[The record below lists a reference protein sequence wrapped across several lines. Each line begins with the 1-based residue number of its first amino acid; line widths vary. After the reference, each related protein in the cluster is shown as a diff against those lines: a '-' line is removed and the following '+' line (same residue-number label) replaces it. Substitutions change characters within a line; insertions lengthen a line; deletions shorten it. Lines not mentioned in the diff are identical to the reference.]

1 MSLKNFEDQILDEA
15 IGIGITKGI
24 VNFFFGKKKEKKVE
38 TKAKT
43 PTGYKHTAKYMG
55 SEVIET
61 ENGNYGDFESL
72 LTDNQS
78 TIGIIFGARGTGKS
92 AMAMRILEDVRA
104 KTNRKCMAM
113 GFNGSALPNWIKTV
127 DKMEDLE
134 NDSFIVV
141 DEGGVLFSARE
152 SMSDAN
158 KMVSSL
164 LLIARHK
171 NMSILFITQNS
182 ANMEINTIRQA
193 DYLLLKPSSLLQM
206 HFERPII
213 GKIYEKIESKMK
225 KYRKKY
231 RGLTYVYSDSF
242 QGYFNNGLASFWN
255 EDISKNFS
263 EV

>member
-1 MSLKNFEDQILDEA
+1 MFNNKRELEDTLIHEA
-15 IGIGITKGI
+15 IGIGVTHKVAKFLFG
-24 VNFFFGKKKEKKVE
+24 GKKKAAEKE
-38 TKAKT
+38 TASN
-43 PTGYKHTAKYMG
+43 GFSHTAKYKG
-55 SEVIET
+55 NDVIEVEGGNYDEFEDLVT
-61 ENGNYGDFESL
+61 ENES
-72 LTDNQS
+72 TV
-78 TIGIIFGARGTGKS
+78 GIIFGARGTGKS
-92 AMAMRILEDVRA
+92 AMAMRIMEDVRA
-104 KTNRKCMAM
+104 RTGRKCMAM

-127 DKMEDLE
+127 DDMKDLE
-134 NDSFIVV
+134 NDSFIVI
-141 DEGGVLFSARE
+141 DEGGVLFSARD

-158 KMVSSL
+158 KMVSTL

-206 HFERPII
+206 HFERPVI
-213 GKIYEKIESKMK
+213 GKIYESIEDKMK
-225 KYRKKY
+225 KYRKGY
-231 RGLTYVYSDSF
+231 RGLTYVYSDNF

>member
-1 MSLKNFEDQILDEA
+1 MSFDTNEIEDTVLNEA
-15 IGIGITKGI
+15 IGIGVTYKIA
-24 VNFFFGKKKEKKVE
+24 NFLFGGKKKTVEKKATVGFKHKATFMGNEVLEVE
-38 TKAKT
+38 GGDYAEFADLV
-43 PTGYKHTAKYMG
+43 H
-55 SEVIET
+55 
-61 ENGNYGDFESL
+61 ENES
-72 LTDNQS
+72 TV
-78 TIGIIFGARGTGKS
+78 GIIFGARGTGKS
-92 AMAMRILEDVRA
+92 AMAMRIMEDVRA
-104 KTNRKCMAM
+104 KTGRKCMAM
-113 GFNGSALPNWIKTV
+113 GFNGAALPNWIKTV

-134 NDSFIVV
+134 NDSFIVI
-141 DEGGVLFSARE
+141 DEGGVLFSARD

-213 GKIYEKIESKMK
+213 GKIYESIDATMK
-225 KYRKKY
+225 KYRKEY
-231 RGLTYVYSDSF
+231 RGLTYVYSDNF

>member
-1 MSLKNFEDQILDEA
+1 MEFDKRDIEDTILNEA
-15 IGIGITKGI
+15 IGIGVTKS
-24 VNFFFGKKKEKKVE
+24 VAKFLFGKKKSKKVE
-38 TKAKT
+38 SNE
-43 PTGYKHTAKYMG
+43 PQGFRHTAKYKG
-55 SEVIET
+55 NTILEVE
-61 ENGNYGDFESL
+61 GGQYSDWESL
-72 LTDNQS
+72 LTEKDS
-78 TIGIIFGARGTGKS
+78 SIGIIFGARGTGKS
-92 AMAMRILEDVRA
+92 AMAMRIMEDVRA
-104 KTNRKCMAM
+104 KTGRKCMAM

-134 NDSFIVV
+134 NDSFIVI
-141 DEGGVLFSARE
+141 DEGGILFSARD

-193 DYLLLKPSSLLQM
+193 DYLLLKPSSLMQM
-206 HFERPII
+206 HFERPVI
-213 GKIYEKIESKMK
+213 GKIYERIDDTMN
-225 KYRKKY
+225 KYRKDY
-231 RGLTYVYSDSF
+231 RGLTYVYANDF